1 MHYLLIL
8 PLHRRHTT
16 IMELYYKVVKIER
29 HQGTVSATYQREFRS
44 SEPLFARRAAMDDA
58 EKMREEIEQGKIEA
72 TALVSLCFSPIEGY
86 VTELP
91 IHTISGNQD
100 LHLLVHHSW
109 TLETSL
115 YYQYQYD
122 TGGDLA
128 NYMGSTVLY
137 DVLEQIKE
145 DDF

>member
-1 MHYLLIL
+1 
-8 PLHRRHTT
+8 
-16 IMELYYKVVKIER
+16 MELYYKVVKIEK
-29 HQGTVSATYQREFRS
+29 HKETVSATYHREFRS
-44 SEPLFARRAAMDDA
+44 SEPLFARRAAVDDA
-58 EKMREEIEQGKIEA
+58 EKMREDTENGKTEA
-72 TALVSLCFSPIEGY
+72 TVLVSLCFSPIEGY

-100 LHLLVHHSW
+100 LSLLVHHSW
-109 TLETSL
+109 ALETSL

-145 DDF
+145 DEY